1 MANMKKDLT
10 DDVDVDAEARLRT
23 VTLGMKQQADE
34 LLVAGQLDKA
44 LQLYRELLMHLTRS
58 QVTLLRE
65 KELVI
70 SCRMNVLAA
79 LSKVHKW
86 VHVVTEG
93 TEALAVFAEL
103 REAQERQG
111 TSPEEEIEQQV
122 LSRAYYF
129 RGFAYMRLGSF
140 TQAQQDFHRAMELN
154 PEDEAIQDDWKELQT
169 AVQAEQKVKQYLATS
184 MKFFQAGKYQPAV
197 EVCMNAL
204 RESQMLKKTELTALI
219 HGNLAAIYVKAK
231 DDAKAIEHYK
241 RTMLLTR
248 GGANPTTPQ
257 NERVYDILDSMAG
270 CYSRKRDY
278 SSALSVIEDQIKL
291 FPLCPERKDREA
303 MMYLNG
309 GRICYTMGKFSQAE
323 ELLEYGYSAAQ
334 KTSSQVDVTL
344 NCAYWLSKAYAKNGE
359 TAEAMKTL
367 DSAIPVA
374 EKEVENGVC
383 AELLDK
389 LLVVRLDILDPDSTV
404 GISGSSLFAG
414 PLREAQLWRTLE
426 YFDEKRLICGH
437 LRAAEAI
444 VNFLRAKGDMED
456 AATRKKVL
464 RALEL
469 VDRVNIGKLASSE
482 ATTFMKLAL
491 AKVDV
496 MARFNSA
503 GRQESKVLLVKM
515 LRELKL
521 PGCVDPSCRQQLQA
535 VALLTLVD
543 ICNADKDE
551 ESDKEVRTYLEEAAM
566 VLRDSQT
573 KDDPVTIARL
583 RVLLPKI
590 GRWKAARGDIVGAEE
605 ALEESAELL
614 RSDSDI
620 SSDRLGEA
628 LIGLCVVQIRL
639 GMLKEATAVMNE
651 IEKLPTDVQFKELSV
666 IKDRFGAV
674 ALLDALEECTNGVKS
689 EADVKTESSED
700 TQMKIEDHEEKF
712 NVKTE
717 TEAASAVKTEAS
729 EEEHKQHQI
738 KHENTR
744 IKAEEGATGVKKEE
758 EEQEIK
764 VKKQEKQE
772 TQEVAV
778 VTAQEVKQAA
788 RDCKQNV
795 KKDESQQQ
803 TEGDRPHIRRKAV
816 TCAISLRASIEWA
829 VAPGAEVDAGQ
840 RLGTVGRLE
849 EGTQRR
855 LEAPCRGRIYILNEQ
870 QREQLQDGKR
880 EANGNVKTTTVAFVE
895 YCIHPVRNGRTCLM
909 CLAVVDE
916 EENEDME
923 SVNVVSHGQVIRL
936 NMEEAKKFDS
946 DNIRR
951 QLGAKKLSLV
961 LDLDHTL
968 LHAVR
973 VDDVVS
979 EINKTDDIYFFF
991 IPGLAQQHVVKL
1003 RPGLTEFLLELSVLY
1018 DLFIYTHGTRLYA
1031 EQIVKIIDPDETF
1044 FKNRIVARTDTPDM
1058 LHKSLKLLFPSCD
1071 DSMILVLDDRIDVWK
1086 ENEGNVF
1093 LIEPYHYFK
1102 CTSEINNASGR
1113 GVAGLD
1119 DSESEGSEDRHLAQ
1133 TTTVLKHVH
1142 EVFYEGHASGMRG
1155 TTAEEQMAGNGRDV
1169 KAILSESV
1177 IIDVSGVPYWMQAK
1191 AISGVIIV
1199 TPDWLIKC
1207 ARSWSRVSEQDFL
1220 ADEWKAKHTKKEKQP
1235 VADVIPDA
1243 DTHPEAVPSKE
1254 STDSSGD
1261 AANVPPPST
1270 SSTSDETAVP
1280 GILLKRESGD
1290 EKKSKQVTFAKVIG
1304 DTGKLFETTVAQK
1317 SRVDVD
1323 DAFLRLIEAEER
1335 ENQEEAK
1342 CKQSSTDIKDQLF
1355 SRRHGGVDNSK
1366 RDRESSIAESASG
1379 EKRMRVTP
1387 SVSVIEAEIGKD
1399 DGEENEEEEELDD
1412 LEADILGDL

>member
-70 SCRMNVLAA
+70 SCRMNVLAT
-79 LSKVHKW
+79 LSKAHKW

-93 TEALAVFAEL
+93 TEALDVFAEL
-103 REAQERQG
+103 QEAQERQG

-197 EVCMNAL
+197 EACMNAL

-309 GRICYTMGKFSQAE
+309 GRICYTMGKFSQAK

-359 TAEAMKTL
+359 MAEAMKTL

-383 AELLDK
+383 
-389 LLVVRLDILDPDSTV
+389 
-404 GISGSSLFAG
+404 

-515 LRELKL
+515 LRDLKL

-551 ESDKEVRTYLEEAAM
+551 ESDKEVRTYLEKAAM

-651 IEKLPTDVQFKELSV
+651 IEKLPTDVQFKEL
-666 IKDRFGAV
+666 D
-674 ALLDALEECTNGVKS
+674 
-689 EADVKTESSED
+689 
-700 TQMKIEDHEEKF
+700 
-712 NVKTE
+712 
-717 TEAASAVKTEAS
+717 
-729 EEEHKQHQI
+729 
-738 KHENTR
+738 
-744 IKAEEGATGVKKEE
+744 
-758 EEQEIK
+758 
-764 VKKQEKQE
+764 
-772 TQEVAV
+772 
-778 VTAQEVKQAA
+778 
-788 RDCKQNV
+788 
-795 KKDESQQQ
+795 
-803 TEGDRPHIRRKAV
+803 
-816 TCAISLRASIEWA
+816 
-829 VAPGAEVDAGQ
+829 
-840 RLGTVGRLE
+840 
-849 EGTQRR
+849 
-855 LEAPCRGRIYILNEQ
+855 
-870 QREQLQDGKR
+870 
-880 EANGNVKTTTVAFVE
+880 
-895 YCIHPVRNGRTCLM
+895 
-909 CLAVVDE
+909 
-916 EENEDME
+916 
-923 SVNVVSHGQVIRL
+923 
-936 NMEEAKKFDS
+936 
-946 DNIRR
+946 
-951 QLGAKKLSLV
+951 
-961 LDLDHTL
+961 
-968 LHAVR
+968 
-973 VDDVVS
+973 
-979 EINKTDDIYFFF
+979 
-991 IPGLAQQHVVKL
+991 
-1003 RPGLTEFLLELSVLY
+1003 
-1018 DLFIYTHGTRLYA
+1018 
-1031 EQIVKIIDPDETF
+1031 
-1044 FKNRIVARTDTPDM
+1044 
-1058 LHKSLKLLFPSCD
+1058 
-1071 DSMILVLDDRIDVWK
+1071 
-1086 ENEGNVF
+1086 
-1093 LIEPYHYFK
+1093 
-1102 CTSEINNASGR
+1102 
-1113 GVAGLD
+1113 
-1119 DSESEGSEDRHLAQ
+1119 
-1133 TTTVLKHVH
+1133 
-1142 EVFYEGHASGMRG
+1142 
-1155 TTAEEQMAGNGRDV
+1155 
-1169 KAILSESV
+1169 
-1177 IIDVSGVPYWMQAK
+1177 
-1191 AISGVIIV
+1191 
-1199 TPDWLIKC
+1199 
-1207 ARSWSRVSEQDFL
+1207 
-1220 ADEWKAKHTKKEKQP
+1220 
-1235 VADVIPDA
+1235 
-1243 DTHPEAVPSKE
+1243 
-1254 STDSSGD
+1254 
-1261 AANVPPPST
+1261 
-1270 SSTSDETAVP
+1270 
-1280 GILLKRESGD
+1280 
-1290 EKKSKQVTFAKVIG
+1290 
-1304 DTGKLFETTVAQK
+1304 
-1317 SRVDVD
+1317 
-1323 DAFLRLIEAEER
+1323 
-1335 ENQEEAK
+1335 
-1342 CKQSSTDIKDQLF
+1342 
-1355 SRRHGGVDNSK
+1355 
-1366 RDRESSIAESASG
+1366 
-1379 EKRMRVTP
+1379 
-1387 SVSVIEAEIGKD
+1387 
-1399 DGEENEEEEELDD
+1399 
-1412 LEADILGDL
+1412 